1 MASTINSLLDQ
12 YTSDHQNPTNQVIHV
27 LCVPAIVWSVSA
39 MLWTIPVPGSFFLP
53 GAWCALA
60 MFLAW
65 AWYWQK
71 SRSLAMG
78 ALIAFVLMLLLN
90 RWLVARL
97 GMNAFFELAVGVFVV
112 AWIGQFIGHK
122 IEGKRPSFFTDLVYL
137 LVGPLWTLN
146 KLYRRIGLG

>member
-1 MASTINSLLDQ
+1 MSTIESLLGQ
-12 YTSDHQNPTNQVIHV
+12 YSSDHQNPTNQLIHV

-39 MLWTIPVPGSFFLP
+39 MLWTIPVPGSFFLG

-71 SRSLAMG
+71 SRKLAMG
-78 ALIAFVLMLLLN
+78 ALVAFLLMLLLN
-90 RWLVARL
+90 RWLAMQF
-97 GMNAFFELAVGVFVV
+97 GMNTLLAIAVGVFVL
-112 AWIGQFIGHK
+112 AWIAQFIGHYV
-122 IEGKRPSFFTDLVYL
+122 EGKRPSFLTDMTYL
-137 LVGPLWTLN
+137 LVGPLWTLD

>member
-1 MASTINSLLDQ
+1 MASTIDSLLDQ
-12 YTSDHQNPTNQVIHV
+12 YSGDHQNPVNQRIHLV
-27 LCVPAIVWSVSA
+27 CVPAIVWSITA
-39 MLWTIPVPGSFFLP
+39 LLWTIPVPGSFFLA
-53 GAWCALA
+53 GAWCAFA

-90 RWLVARL
+90 RWLAARF
-97 GMNAFFELAVGVFVV
+97 GMTTLLFIAIGVFVV
-112 AWIGQFIGHK
+112 AWIGQFVGHH
-122 IEGKRPSFFTDLVYL
+122 IEGKRPSFFTDLAYL

>member
-1 MASTINSLLDQ
+1 MASTIESLLDQ
-12 YTSDHQNPTNQVIHV
+12 YSDDHLNPVNQRIHLV
-27 LCVPAIVWSVSA
+27 CVPAIVWSVTA
-39 MLWTIPVPGSFFLP
+39 LLWTIPVPGGFFLP

-60 MFLAW
+60 MFVAW

-78 ALIAFVLMLLLN
+78 ALVAFVLMLLLN
-90 RWLVARL
+90 RWLAARF
-97 GMNAFFELAVGVFVV
+97 GMNALLALAVGVFVI

-146 KLYRRIGLG
+146 KLYRRVGLG

>member
-1 MASTINSLLDQ
+1 VTAL
-12 YTSDHQNPTNQVIHV
+12 
-27 LCVPAIVWSVSA
+27 
-39 MLWTIPVPGSFFLP
+39 LWTIPVPGSFFLP

-78 ALIAFVLMLLLN
+78 ALVAFVLMLFLN
-90 RWLVARL
+90 RWLALRF
-97 GMNAFFELAVGVFVV
+97 GMNALLALAVGVFVV

-122 IEGKRPSFFTDLVYL
+122 VEGKRPSFFTDLVYL

-146 KLYRRIGLG
+146 KLYRRVGIG